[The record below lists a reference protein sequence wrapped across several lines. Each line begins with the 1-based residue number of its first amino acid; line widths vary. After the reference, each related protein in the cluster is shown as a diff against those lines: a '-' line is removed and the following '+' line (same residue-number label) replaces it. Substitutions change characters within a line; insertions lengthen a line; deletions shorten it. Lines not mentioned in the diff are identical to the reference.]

1 MDRSIKNIYLAIGC
15 LISARW
21 VFATASSHGQKEK
34 AFTVRNTWRDEFYAD
49 GKEFNYFHKEYKF
62 CSFLIFEDET
72 TGCEIERNI
81 SV

>member
-1 MDRSIKNIYLAIGC
+1 MVVLSVQDECSQQLRLMVK
-15 LISARW
+15 
-21 VFATASSHGQKEK
+21 KEK

-49 GKEFNYFHKEYKF
+49 GKEFNYFHKECKF